1 MEHEEFKRQHLEF
14 VQNVITRMA
23 SNSFQIKGFT
33 IVMATLLAGLWGES
47 KNILFLYLV
56 IPATIM
62 CAFVDAYYLQLE
74 RKYRK
79 LYSNSVD
86 RLEVKCTLKEV
97 YNMDVRSISC
107 SYWECLFSKS
117 MVMPY
122 LIYYT
127 PSDSRCSACPL
138 WNRLALALCTMI
150 L

>member
-33 IVMATLLAGLWGES
+33 MVMATLLAGLWGES

-86 RLEVKCTLKEV
+86 QLEVKSTLKEV

-117 MVMPY
+117 IAMPY
-122 LIYYT
+122 LIILLLIVGVVLVHYGRGL
-127 PSDSRCSACPL
+127 P
-138 WNRLALALCTMI
+138 RLCVR
-150 L
+150 

>member
-33 IVMATLLAGLWGES
+33 MVMATLLAGLWGES

-86 RLEVKCTLKEV
+86 QLEVKSTLKEV

-117 MVMPY
+117 IAMPY
-122 LIYYT
+122 LIILLLIVGVVLVYYGIGL
-127 PSDSRCSACPL
+127 P
-138 WNRLALALCTMI
+138 RLCVR
-150 L
+150 

>member
-33 IVMATLLAGLWGES
+33 MVMATLLAGLWGES

-86 RLEVKCTLKEV
+86 RLEVKSTLKEV
-97 YNMDVRSISC
+97 YNMDVCSISC

-122 LIYYT
+122 LIILLLIVGVVLVHYGIGL
-127 PSDSRCSACPL
+127 P
-138 WNRLALALCTMI
+138 RLCVR
-150 L
+150 

>member
-1 MEHEEFKRQHLEF
+1 M
-14 VQNVITRMA
+14 
-23 SNSFQIKGFT
+23 
-33 IVMATLLAGLWGES
+33 VMATLLAGLWGES

-86 RLEVKCTLKEV
+86 RLEVKSTLKEV
-97 YNMDVRSISC
+97 YNMDVCSISC

-122 LIYYT
+122 LIILLLIVGVVLVHYGIGL
-127 PSDSRCSACPL
+127 P
-138 WNRLALALCTMI
+138 RLCVR
-150 L
+150 

>member
-33 IVMATLLAGLWGES
+33 MVMATLLAGLWGES

-86 RLEVKCTLKEV
+86 RLEVKSTLKEV
-97 YNMDVRSISC
+97 YNMDVCSISC

-117 MVMPY
+117 MAMPY
-122 LIYYT
+122 LI
-127 PSDSRCSACPL
+127 
-138 WNRLALALCTMI
+138 I
-150 L
+150 LLLIVGVVFLDYAIVLRSLLLQG

>member
-33 IVMATLLAGLWGES
+33 MVMATLLAGLWGES

-62 CAFVDAYYLQLE
+62 CAFVDAYYLQFE

-86 RLEVKCTLKEV
+86 RLEVKSTLKEV

-107 SYWECLFSKS
+107 SYWKCLFSTS
-117 MVMPY
+117 MAMPY
-122 LIYYT
+122 LIIVILIVGVVFVHYGIGL
-127 PSDSRCSACPL
+127 P
-138 WNRLALALCTMI
+138 RLCVR
-150 L
+150 

>member
-47 KNILFLYLV
+47 KNILFLCLV

-79 LYSNSVD
+79 LYSNSVG
-86 RLEVKCTLKEV
+86 RLEVKSTLKEV

-107 SYWECLFSKS
+107 CYWKCLFSKS

-122 LIYYT
+122 LI
-127 PSDSRCSACPL
+127 
-138 WNRLALALCTMI
+138 I
-150 L
+150 LLLIVGVVFLDYAIVLRSLLLQG

>member
-33 IVMATLLAGLWGES
+33 MVMATLLAGLWGES

-86 RLEVKCTLKEV
+86 RLEVKSTLKEV

-107 SYWECLFSKS
+107 RYWECLFSKS
-117 MVMPY
+117 IAMPY
-122 LIYYT
+122 LI
-127 PSDSRCSACPL
+127 
-138 WNRLALALCTMI
+138 I
-150 L
+150 LLLIVGVVLVH

>member
-33 IVMATLLAGLWGES
+33 MVMATLLAGLWGES

-86 RLEVKCTLKEV
+86 QLEVKSTLKEV
-97 YNMDVRSISC
+97 YNMDVRSFSC
-107 SYWECLFSKS
+107 SYWKMSLFYEYGDAL
-117 MVMPY
+117 PY
-122 LIYYT
+122 YSH
-127 PSDSRCSACPL
+127 SDSRCSACPL
-138 WNRLALALCTMI
+138 WNRLA
-150 L
+150 